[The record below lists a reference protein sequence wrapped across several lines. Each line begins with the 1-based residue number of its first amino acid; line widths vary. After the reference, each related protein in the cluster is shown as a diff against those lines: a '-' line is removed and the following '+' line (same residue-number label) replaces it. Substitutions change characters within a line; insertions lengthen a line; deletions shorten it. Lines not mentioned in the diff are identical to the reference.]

1 MMLVMIANKMYHA
14 IIQTKAPFVNTI
26 NSGTHPIRNRKR
38 VLFSFQC
45 KFLNFKEKKGSSA
58 TNK

>member
-14 IIQTKAPFVNTI
+14 IIQTKAPFVNMT
-26 NSGTHPIRNRKR
+26 NNGTHPIKNRKR

-45 KFLNFKEKKGSSA
+45 RFLNFKEKKGSSA